1 MNISVKITQPLGTL
15 GSLFLSVRSREYFP
29 FIEYQMFDRMDVGGL
44 SGTEV
49 RNVFYKCWFQWHKF
63 ESDD

>member
-1 MNISVKITQPLGTL
+1 MNISVKIIQPFGTL
-15 GSLFLSVRSREYFP
+15 GSLFFFPVRFREYFP

-49 RNVFYKCWFQWHKF
+49 RNA
-63 ESDD
+63 